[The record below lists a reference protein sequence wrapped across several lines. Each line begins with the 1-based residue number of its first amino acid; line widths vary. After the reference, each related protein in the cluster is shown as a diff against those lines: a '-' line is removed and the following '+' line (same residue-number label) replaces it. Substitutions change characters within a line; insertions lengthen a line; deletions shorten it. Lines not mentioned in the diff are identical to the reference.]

1 MKYIRSYFLV
11 NCYFNA
17 HFQLFHCD
25 WSFAIY
31 KYWSHSSLALHKSS
45 SNLSNSN
52 CMKQKLVH
60 VCLEAL
66 FLITHIN
73 KTNTDRARI
82 SRCGQGAMSCYYC
95 YYCYM
100 QLIHNIHAY
109 GIVSYRRPHNHE
121 GDFVGSKVDFY
132 VSKLKKG
139 CRDEATPIPSIYDQ
153 ELEALRNAD
162 RDDSVKDMIRQIPT
176 FQSCK
181 SVLYRSRGKTMPTT
195 PQEINLQDPNR

>member
-1 MKYIRSYFLV
+1 
-11 NCYFNA
+11 
-17 HFQLFHCD
+17 
-25 WSFAIY
+25 
-31 KYWSHSSLALHKSS
+31 
-45 SNLSNSN
+45 
-52 CMKQKLVH
+52 
-60 VCLEAL
+60 
-66 FLITHIN
+66 
-73 KTNTDRARI
+73 
-82 SRCGQGAMSCYYC
+82 
-95 YYCYM
+95 M

-109 GIVSYRRPHNHE
+109 NIVSYRRPHNHE

-195 PQEINLQDPNR
+195 PEEINLQDPNR